1 MFERFT
7 EPARRLLFFA
17 RYETSATGALSIES
31 EHMLLGLLREPGPI
45 VGRLLAG
52 TQRSVEQL
60 REEIESRIEF
70 REKVATSVE
79 IPFSEQTKRILSY
92 TALEADGLGHSE
104 IGPEHVLL
112 ALLRVP
118 EAGAGAIL
126 AGHGLRLE
134 AAREVVATMVDE
146 PPPPSSRR
154 ATSGRDTAAPQAD
167 TADIVAHIERIQR
180 LVSELSLARNRP
192 QEAGDLLHVL
202 TVELSALRSRFS

>member
-17 RYETSATGALSIES
+17 RFETSATGALSIES

-45 VGRLLAG
+45 VSRLLAG
-52 TQRSVEQL
+52 TQRSVDQL
-60 REEIESRIEF
+60 REEVESKIEF

-79 IPFSEQTKRILSY
+79 IPFSEETKRILTY
-92 TALEADGLGHSE
+92 TAMEADGLRHSE

-126 AGHGLRLE
+126 TGHGLRLQ
-134 AAREVVATMVDE
+134 ATREVVAAMIRDGL
-146 PPPPSSRR
+146 PIGARR
-154 ATSGRDTAAPQAD
+154 AAGGPEAAPTRAD
-167 TADIVAHIERIQR
+167 TAEMLARIDNMQR
-180 LVSELSLARNRP
+180 LVGQVIMTLSNP
-192 QEAGDLLHVL
+192 HEATELLHVL
-202 TVELSALRSRFS
+202 SVELTALRSRLL